1 MPITYEPIATTTL
14 GSAANQIDFTSISG
28 SYTDLVLVF
37 EGIASGG
44 TNYPF
49 FRVGNG
55 SIDTGTNYS
64 RTYILGDG
72 SSASSGRDSNTSTPT
87 ICELLTTS
95 RSMFLIHFQNY
106 SNTTTYKTMIVRSGG
121 AANKVEANVTLWR
134 STSAINQIRIAVGSQ
149 NFASGTSVTLYGI
162 KAA

>member
-1 MPITYEPIATTTL
+1 MAITYEPIATTTL
-14 GSAANQIDFTSISG
+14 SSATNQVDFTGISG
-28 SYTDLVLVF
+28 SYTDLILIL
-37 EGIASGG
+37 EGLASGG
-44 TNYPF
+44 TNYPY

-72 SSASSGRDSNTSTPT
+72 SSASSGRDTNTSTLT
-87 ICELLTTS
+87 LAEFLTTS
-95 RSMFLIHFQNY
+95 RSMITIQFQNY
-106 SNTTTYKTMIVRSGG
+106 SNTTTYKTMIVRTSG
-121 AANKVEANVTLWR
+121 AANKVEANVALWR
-134 STSAINQIRIAVGSQ
+134 STSAINQIRLAVSSN